1 MLQPK
6 IDRENGVMR
15 MFAGKT
21 AIGTMRI
28 ALAVLMVCG
37 TAIAQA
43 RYDVVTHG
51 GAIVPGVAPGRALVG
66 PAPQ

>member
-1 MLQPK
+1 
-6 IDRENGVMR
+6 MR